1 MQIGLGLGIG
11 TGAPGVAVPNPLTL
25 AAKNGATLD
34 MWCRT
39 DLGILLHADMPQR
52 AGTFIAGSP
61 TLSGST
67 ATVQNIVLETNDVS
81 GGTATGQTKFR
92 YGVDGVS
99 WIQTGV
105 TTALGP
111 IALQGA
117 LSGAFL
123 SFPTATTWANDCRW
137 VAAVSGWQDQTGNG
151 NDFIN
156 SDYTI
161 SPFLDS
167 SGSFSNIPSI
177 RSGPASPDPSL
188 KRYLTN
194 TSLPPLTTGTD
205 VSWTLWIDFQVMN
218 TAAGGMLWNWGLS
231 SQAAKDFHEQQ
242 YGGTNQLLFN
252 RVDNASVLRQRYT
265 AVGFTDQNQHYHQN
279 VFSGTDLVVKQDGVT
294 VSLPNFTGAANL
306 DVGALTFDLLTLFAR
321 KGSTTTNYIDARINE
336 IAFMRGSAS
345 AGMQTDMQA
354 YMALGAAR
362 FV

>member
-1 MQIGLGLGIG
+1 
-11 TGAPGVAVPNPLTL
+11 
-25 AAKNGATLD
+25 

-39 DLGILLHADMPQR
+39 DLGVLLHANMPQR
-52 AGTFIAGSP
+52 AGTFIPGGP
-61 TLSGST
+61 VLSGAT
-67 ATVQNIVLETNDVS
+67 ATVKSLILQTNDVS
-81 GGTATGQTKFR
+81 GGTLTGQAKFR
-92 YGVDGVS
+92 YGADGVN
-99 WIQTGV
+99 WIESGV

-111 IALQGA
+111 IALTGA
-117 LSGAFL
+117 LTGAFL
-123 SFPTATTWANDCRW
+123 SFPTATNWAADCQW
-137 VAAVSGWQDQTGNG
+137 NAAVSGWQDQTGNG

-161 SPFLDS
+161 SPFLES

-194 TSLPPLTTGTD
+194 TSLPLFTTGTD
-205 VSWTLWIDFQVMN
+205 VAWTLWIDFQIMN
-218 TAAGGMLWNWGLS
+218 IAAGGMIWNWGLS

-252 RVDNASVLRQRYT
+252 RIDNVSLLRQRYT
-265 AVGFTDQNQHYHQN
+265 NTGFTDQNQHYHQN
-279 VFSGTDLVVKQDGVT
+279 VFSGIDLVVKQDGAAI
-294 VSLPNFTGAANL
+294 SLPNFTGAADLN
-306 DVGALTFDLLTLFAR
+306 VGALTFDLLTLFAR

-336 IAFMRGSAS
+336 LAFMRGSAS